1 MFKLLAAAGAAL
13 VLGMGA
19 AQAAGPVDP
28 DWPCIQRRVPQ
39 LSLGQVWAGPIPDE
53 AIQAKSRTP
62 EIQALAARISQRRTT
77 LPEAETLIADFA
89 KASPEDVTAL
99 YLAIFDK
106 INAARSRVLAGIARY
121 AHKQAALD
129 KEIAGYRADFDRLS
143 AAEPPDFD
151 AVDQAE
157 KKIDWATRVFLD
169 RQQSLTYVCET
180 PGLLEQRAIA
190 RGRAAQGNLP

>member
-77 LPEAETLIADFA
+77 LPEAETLIADF
-89 KASPEDVTAL
+89 
-99 YLAIFDK
+99 
-106 INAARSRVLAGIARY
+106 
-121 AHKQAALD
+121 
-129 KEIAGYRADFDRLS
+129 DRLS

-180 PGLLEQRAIA
+180 PVLLEQRAFA
-190 RGRAAQGNLP
+190 LGRAAQGNLP